1 MSLGGASAA
10 SGRPDMNQITDS
22 ASLRDVLGK
31 VFPIAE
37 DKMFDRLDRFS
48 RQFIELSPFLCM
60 GTISGNGWC
69 DVTPRG
75 DPPGFVR
82 IVDDREILIPE
93 RPGNRRADSMHNLL
107 LNPGVGI
114 IFFVPGID
122 ETLRLGGKAS
132 IVADDS
138 LLETMTVRGQA
149 PRLAIRVVIE
159 YVFFHCAK
167 ALLRSKLWQ
176 PETRIPRDVFPSYGA
191 IIQAQR
197 RPEMETEAV
206 ERLVQDDYRNS
217 LY

>member
-1 MSLGGASAA
+1 MSE
-10 SGRPDMNQITDS
+10 ITDS
-22 ASLRDVLGK
+22 AKLREVLGK
-31 VFPIAE
+31 VYPIAE
-37 DKMFDRLDRFS
+37 DKVFDRLDRYS
-48 RQFIELSPFLCM
+48 REFIGLSPFMCM
-60 GTISGNGWC
+60 STVSPEGQC

-82 IVDDREILIPE
+82 VLGDREIAIPE

-107 LNPGVGI
+107 HNRSVGM
-114 IFFVPGID
+114 IFFVPGVN
-122 ETLRLGGKAS
+122 ETLRLGGQAR
-132 IVADDS
+132 IVTEPE
-138 LLETMTVRGQA
+138 LLAEMTERGQA
-149 PRLAIRVVIE
+149 PKLALRVDIS

-176 PETRIPRDVFPSYGA
+176 ADTQIPRDRFPSYGE

-197 RPEMETEAV
+197 RQNMEVEEV